1 MLSLDNKMQS
11 VEDKL
16 NLLGKPVTNPVGIH
30 AANE

>member
-16 NLLGKPVTNPVGIH
+16 NLLENPVTNPVGIH